1 MEEHPIK
8 GRRTREK
15 VSAESTEILRRF
27 SSGRGEEED
36 EEEEREAEAASAP
49 AKHRKVLSLQ
59 VPR

>member
-15 VSAESTEILRRF
+15 VSVESTEILRRF

-36 EEEEREAEAASAP
+36 EEEEEEREAEAATAP
-49 AKHRKVLSLQ
+49 A
-59 VPR
+59 